1 MKKVIIVALF
11 GIVSMSAFSQN
22 KKEILKPATTVTTDS
37 SFILKKEQAVDLY
50 KLLEYCKEAV
60 STTVS
65 KKITVADATSI
76 MTSIVEMQKIIA
88 ERYQPKQTENTS
100 TAKYKE

>member
-1 MKKVIIVALF
+1 MKKVILVTLF

-22 KKEILKPATTVTTDS
+22 KKEVLKSAAIVSTDS
-37 SFILKKEQAVDLY
+37 SLTLKKEQAIELY
-50 KLLEYCKEAV
+50 KLMEYCKEAV

-76 MTSIVEMQKIIA
+76 MASIVEVQKIIA
-88 ERYQPKQTENTS
+88 ERYQPKQPDNTS
-100 TAKYKE
+100 TAKPKE